1 MFNIFKHKR
10 TEKEKESEIEECVDQ
25 LAYKWG
31 IPQPTIRKILLTW
44 LKFQKEYIKRK

>member
-10 TEKEKESEIEECVDQ
+10 TEKEKTAEIEECVDQ

-31 IPQPTIRKILLTW
+31 IPQPTIRSILLTW
-44 LKFQKEYIKRK
+44 MKFQKEYLKR